1 MKRIHYYKYGGAE
14 LMRLEEF
21 ELPNLSNGQVVVKVK
36 FAAINPIDWKLRNG
50 QMKIVTG
57 NAFPRAMGMDLS
69 GTVISVGPGVTRFKP
84 GDAVFGLAPFKETGA
99 LGEAVVTNET
109 SLAKKPENLSFADAA
124 CLGTPGV
131 TAWNGLIDKAKL
143 TGNQHVFVNGCTGA
157 VGEAAVQIALMQ
169 GAVVSGSCSAGA
181 IERARSL
188 GVQAV
193 FDYRVTDLSKIGE
206 RFNVV
211 YDTAATMT
219 TALGLGMLRKDG
231 VFLDIN
237 PTPGKFVRSIFNRR
251 LKPIVCTPRP
261 DILDSLARAARE
273 GKFRLPIAESVP
285 LSEAI
290 QLIAALESGRRLGG
304 KSVVMMD

>member
-1 MKRIHYYKYGGAE
+1 
-14 LMRLEEF
+14 
-21 ELPNLSNGQVVVKVK
+21 
-36 FAAINPIDWKLRNG
+36 
-50 QMKIVTG
+50 
-57 NAFPRAMGMDLS
+57 
-69 GTVISVGPGVTRFKP
+69 
-84 GDAVFGLAPFKETGA
+84 
-99 LGEAVVTNET
+99 
-109 SLAKKPENLSFADAA
+109 
-124 CLGTPGV
+124 
-131 TAWNGLIDKAKL
+131 
-143 TGNQHVFVNGCTGA
+143 
-157 VGEAAVQIALMQ
+157 
-169 GAVVSGSCSAGA
+169 
-181 IERARSL
+181 
-188 GVQAV
+188 
-193 FDYRVTDLSKIGE
+193 
-206 RFNVV
+206 
-211 YDTAATMT
+211 MT